1 MQPSG
6 CPCYSSEGR
15 SERRSLDPPLGGRPG
30 DATTSVAGEKCAG
43 ATLHRARQW
52 RRNFF
57 RFNFIREVLAHN
69 GLHCGIRHCFADS
82 CLHEAYL
89 PGCDLRDATAMP
101 SPPCALFVCASA
113 CPARSRQAGIFIAR
127 ICVDSAR
134 RSAPAQPFAS
144 ARRRRRHAPRFE
156 RAKTRTRALLALC
169 RSGSFWSGRR
179 GSNPRPRPW
188 QGRALPLSYTRI
200 RDWRRSLAGNGRAM
214 PNAASECNS
223 QRETENPP
231 ARLAATAIWTV
242 NWLQR
247 ARECG
252 KRAQSGVIAAF
263 GQFRRLQIPR
273 PSAN

>member
-1 MQPSG
+1 
-6 CPCYSSEGR
+6 
-15 SERRSLDPPLGGRPG
+15 
-30 DATTSVAGEKCAG
+30 
-43 ATLHRARQW
+43 
-52 RRNFF
+52 
-57 RFNFIREVLAHN
+57 
-69 GLHCGIRHCFADS
+69 
-82 CLHEAYL
+82 
-89 PGCDLRDATAMP
+89 MP

-113 CPARSRQAGIFIAR
+113 CPTRSRRVGLFHRACLRRFG
-127 ICVDSAR
+127 SALR
-134 RSAPAQPFAS
+134 PRAQPFAS
-144 ARRRRRHAPRFE
+144 ARRRGHAPCFE

-179 GSNPRPRPW
+179 GSNPRPLPW

>member
-57 RFNFIREVLAHN
+57 RFNFIRELLAHS

-113 CPARSRQAGIFIAR
+113 CPARSRQAGFSSRVSAS
-127 ICVDSAR
+127 SAR
-134 RSAPAQPFAS
+134 
-144 ARRRRRHAPRFE
+144 
-156 RAKTRTRALLALC
+156 C
-169 RSGSFWSGRR
+169 SGRAH
-179 GSNPRPRPW
+179 NY
-188 QGRALPLSYTRI
+188 L
-200 RDWRRSLAGNGRAM
+200 
-214 PNAASECNS
+214 
-223 QRETENPP
+223 
-231 ARLAATAIWTV
+231 
-242 NWLQR
+242 R
-247 ARECG
+247 ARAAAADMHHVSRGQKPAPGPCSHFVVLEVFGAGEGARTLDPDLG
-252 KRAQSGVIAAF
+252 KVALASRDRTLTMQKLEGH
-263 GQFRRLQIPR
+263 
-273 PSAN
+273 